1 MRLISHKV
9 KKNRVKEKLKKAT
22 LEVLAEKG
30 YASVSTRDIVKRA
43 NTALGQLTYYYKTK
57 DSLIIEVIDEEIEK
71 IIAEFN
77 NVVTNSEDKR
87 KAMRDFLADFLSRD
101 DTSIRIFIDLITQS
115 LYNNSLSI
123 MSSNMINRI
132 SEIIVQVLMSDSEIS
147 KKDAEVEAQQ
157 YINYLLGVLIRKNI
171 KFNTD
176 YDSTIKNKKNKSKKV
191 TVNPVY
197 N

>member
-132 SEIIVQVLMSDSEIS
+132 SEIIIQVLMSDSEIS